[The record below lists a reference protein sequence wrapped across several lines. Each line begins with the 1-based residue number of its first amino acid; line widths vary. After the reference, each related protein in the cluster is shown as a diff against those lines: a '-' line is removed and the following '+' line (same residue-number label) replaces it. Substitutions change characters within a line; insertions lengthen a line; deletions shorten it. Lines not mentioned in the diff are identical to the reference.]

1 MEIAQATQISVD
13 QLFAWNEFLNEECT
27 NLLAGDQVCI
37 SEPRARP
44 SPTTTL
50 ITAALRVRDY
60 ATDIV
65 EPPGTVPKG
74 TTTRC
79 GQYYQVRSGDYCN
92 SISDRF
98 SIDLDLFRAINPS
111 INADCTNLV
120 PGLYYCVSPTLDW
133 DQTTT
138 TTVTSAYN
146 TAPAP
151 TPSGTTSQCFEVGP
165 LLPSIRIERH

>member
-13 QLFAWNEFLNEECT
+13 QLFAWNEFLNEGCT

-151 TPSGTTSQCFEVGP
+151 TPSGTTLQCFEVGP
-165 LLPSIRIERH
+165 LLSSIRIERH